1 MAAPSSLYCPTVSR
15 AFKQEILQPLNILT
29 FMDLNGVV
37 TLTSILG
44 SIQKDFNSLKVGSVV
59 RTHFKIFFSAVNF
72 CDLA

>member
-1 MAAPSSLYCPTVSR
+1 
-15 AFKQEILQPLNILT
+15 
-29 FMDLNGVV
+29 MDLNGVV